1 MWQVV
6 TVERFDD
13 WFLALNN
20 AQQTSILTAIY
31 KLQTFGPQLARPH
44 ADTLH
49 FSDATRQLKELR
61 VQHRGRPFRVFF
73 AFDPQRQAVA
83 IKPATNAF
91 TSACCPSPPWNF
103 HIIWQPGGSAD
114 GQTFIPTDR

>member
-20 AQQTSILTAIY
+20 AQQTSILAAIY
-31 KLQTFGPQLARPH
+31 KLQTFGPQLTRPH
-44 ADTLH
+44 ADTLY
-49 FSDATRQLKELR
+49 FSDAVRQLKELR

-73 AFDPQRQAVA
+73 AFDPQQQAVLLCGGDKTGDKRFYQRMLPIA
-83 IKPATNAF
+83 AMEFSHYLAT
-91 TSACCPSPPWNF
+91 
-103 HIIWQPGGSAD
+103 
-114 GQTFIPTDR
+114 RR